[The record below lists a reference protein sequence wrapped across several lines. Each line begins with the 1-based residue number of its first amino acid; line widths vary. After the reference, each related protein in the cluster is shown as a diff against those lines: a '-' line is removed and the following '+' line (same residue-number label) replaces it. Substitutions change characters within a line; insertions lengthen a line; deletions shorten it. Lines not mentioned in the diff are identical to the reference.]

1 MQFVTKWTDKAYL
14 RHLTQKNP
22 QILKGYLSH
31 IEPRLTGTSRSFDG
45 RTPRVRPGF
54 FFLSAI
60 QAHRLHLAEPAS
72 PTRIRVGV
80 SVLHSILPEIFHSFN
95 DEVAEMARPEE
106 NLKPNLGKALLG
118 IWGLCVFATS
128 AFLLPDFTRAASGD
142 GFAGV
147 AILIPAIQEEE
158 TEEAPAETPEAETPA
173 EEPAA
178 EEPAEEVAEEE
189 ESEYYSKAEI
199 DYTINT
205 LIMFLCAV
213 LVLFMQAGF
222 GMVEAG
228 MNQAKNVVNILF
240 KNVMDLSV
248 GIVLFGLFGFGLM
261 YPGDDY
267 AAGWFGF
274 AGFGIP
280 RDTTPDLDYGFSFSS
295 DFLFQV
301 AFAATAATI
310 VSGAV
315 AGRMKFAAYLIYSAI
330 LTGLIYPISGM
341 WKWGG
346 GALADWGF
354 ADFAGSVVV
363 HAVGGFAGLAGA
375 IVLGPRL
382 GRYSAD
388 GKSQPIPGHNLTFA
402 ALGVF
407 ILWIGWY
414 GFNPGSQLTY
424 SGTANAE
431 VTSYIAVTTS
441 ISAALGAIVAMLV
454 SWVMFGK
461 ADLTMALN
469 GALAGLVGIT
479 ANCDQVSTT
488 GALIIGAV
496 SGLLVVLSIVLL
508 DKLKID
514 DPVGAFPV
522 HGVCGVWGG
531 IATGIFGTAIPEGLT
546 RVSYILVQVQSTVI
560 ICAWAFVTMFAVF
573 FALKMIGLL
582 RVSPEDEQ
590 QGLDISEHGL
600 EAYPNSIS

>member
-1 MQFVTKWTDKAYL
+1 MGEPLGFDLVSFFAPAF
-14 RHLTQKNP
+14 RHTACIVN
-22 QILKGYLSH
+22 G
-31 IEPRLTGTSRSFDG
+31 
-45 RTPRVRPGF
+45 
-54 FFLSAI
+54 
-60 QAHRLHLAEPAS
+60 PAS

-80 SVLHSILPEIFHSFN
+80 SVLYSILPKIFHSLN

-106 NLKPNLGKALLG
+106 KLKPNLGKALLG

-158 TEEAPAETPEAETPA
+158 AEEAPAETPEAEAPT
-173 EEPAA
+173 EEPAE

-330 LTGLIYPISGM
+330 LTGFIYPISGM

-346 GALADWGF
+346 GALADMGF

-479 ANCDQVSTT
+479 ANCDQVSTV

-531 IATGIFGTAIPEGLT
+531 IATGIFGTAMPVIEDADGAEVILN
-546 RVSYILVQVQSTVI
+546 RMEYIGVQCFSTLV
-560 ICAWAFVTMFAVF
+560 ICVWAFLTMFAVF
-573 FALKMIGLL
+573 FVLKTIGLL

>member
-1 MQFVTKWTDKAYL
+1 MSSSEHGIKTVW
-14 RHLTQKNP
+14 
-22 QILKGYLSH
+22 
-31 IEPRLTGTSRSFDG
+31 
-45 RTPRVRPGF
+45 
-54 FFLSAI
+54 
-60 QAHRLHLAEPAS
+60 
-72 PTRIRVGV
+72 
-80 SVLHSILPEIFHSFN
+80 
-95 DEVAEMARPEE
+95 
-106 NLKPNLGKALLG
+106 GKTLLG
-118 IWGLCVFATS
+118 ILGFCVFATS
-128 AFLLPDFTRAASGD
+128 AFLLPDFTRAASGH

-147 AILIPAIQEEE
+147 AILLPTIQEEPTPAPAE
-158 TEEAPAETPEAETPA
+158 SDETAEATEEAPSEAETLDEPEAE
-173 EEPAA
+173 
-178 EEPAEEVAEEE
+178 
-189 ESEYYSKAEI
+189 ESEFYSKAEI

-205 LIMFLCAV
+205 LIMFVCAV

-228 MNQAKNVVNILF
+228 LNQSKNVVNILF

-248 GIVLFGLFGFGLM
+248 GVMLFGLFGFAIM

-267 AAGWFGF
+267 AGKWFGF

-315 AGRMKFAAYLIYSAI
+315 AGRMKFAGYLIYSAI

-346 GALADWGF
+346 GALAEWGF

-375 IVLGPRL
+375 LVLGPRL
-382 GRYSAD
+382 GRYSAE

-407 ILWIGWY
+407 ILWVGWY

-424 SGTANAE
+424 SGAVNAE

-441 ISAALGAIVAMLV
+441 LSAAVGAFVAMIL
-454 SWVMFGK
+454 SWIFFK
-461 ADLTMALN
+461 KSDLTMALN

-479 ANCDQVSTT
+479 ANCDQVSTIS
-488 GALIIGAV
+488 AVIIGGV
-496 SGLLVVLSIVLL
+496 SGLLVVLSILAL
-508 DKLKID
+508 DRLKID

-531 IATGIFGTAIPEGLT
+531 IATGIFGTSIPEGMGRMGYL
-546 RVSYILVQVQSTVI
+546 SVQVQSTVV
-560 ICAWAFVTMFAVF
+560 ICAWAFVTMFILF
-573 FALKMIGLL
+573 YALKLIGLL
-582 RVSPEDEQ
+582 RVSPEEEQ
-590 QGLDISEHGL
+590 QGLDICEHGL
-600 EAYPNSIS
+600 EAYPRIPTLS